1 MSLKESES
9 MEPLR
14 TAQVETTS
22 ASTSTAPISVSTSW
36 ASVPTRTSGGSQ
48 PRSIFSFSSSSTID
62 ILDHRSDPVSGGAY
76 SVHLHEA
83 ARTNEPQSTTPL
95 LPPPRGTAQELFL
108 TMATD
113 LQEAVQAAGT
123 NEPQSTTPLLPPPRG
138 TAQELFL
145 TMATDPGGWFGV
157 LIFRCFLV
165 FPVDSR

>member
-9 MEPLR
+9 TEPLR

-22 ASTSTAPISVSTSW
+22 ASTSTAPGSVSTSW
-36 ASVPTRTSGGSQ
+36 IFIPTPTSSQ
-48 PRSIFSFSSSSTID
+48 RQSISSSSTVGGV
-62 ILDHRSDPVSGGAY
+62 LDHHSDPVSGGAD
-76 SVHLHEA
+76 SVHLQEA
-83 ARTNEPQSTTPL
+83 ARTNEPQSMTP
-95 LPPPRGTAQELFL
+95 P
-108 TMATD
+108 
-113 LQEAVQAAGT
+113 
-123 NEPQSTTPLLPPPRG
+123 LPPPRG